1 MIGLELEG
9 TRWKP
14 KTYLSELSSNHL
26 KPISYDRWAELHWKK
41 QLEENLTPAE
51 EQELEELETENTE
64 TIGSVHDAIT
74 NDKQIQ
80 QQIEKIRTHRWI
92 KIIDSDV

>member
-1 MIGLELEG
+1 M
-9 TRWKP
+9 
-14 KTYLSELSSNHL
+14 
-26 KPISYDRWAELHWKK
+26 
-41 QLEENLTPAE
+41 EENLTPAE